1 MASQAPAPR
10 ASARMDEGSDVG
22 DLMVSDYYMGQLL
35 IAISGFWLLLL
46 LLAAPHLPQYLRYR
60 RYGTYGTYGA
70 GVRRRPRWRSVPPAG
85 PTGLSSWLI
94 RRVMGLIWVLVFYI
108 FLIYLFITSHLS
120 LLARLDGHSKAVSV
134 GDDED
139 WS

>member
-46 LLAAPHLPQYLRYR
+46 LLAAPQYLPQY
-60 RYGTYGTYGA
+60 GTVGT
-70 GVRRRPRWRSVPPAG
+70 VP
-85 PTGLSSWLI
+85 
-94 RRVMGLIWVLVFYI
+94 
-108 FLIYLFITSHLS
+108 
-120 LLARLDGHSKAVSV
+120 
-134 GDDED
+134 
-139 WS
+139 

>member
-1 MASQAPAPR
+1 MASQAPPPR

-46 LLAAPHLPQYLRYR
+46 LLFVPHLPQYR

-70 GVRRRPRWRSVPPAG
+70 GARRRPHWRSGPPAG
-85 PTGLSSWLI
+85 PTDLSS
-94 RRVMGLIWVLVFYI
+94 GLI
-108 FLIYLFITSHLS
+108 
-120 LLARLDGHSKAVSV
+120 
-134 GDDED
+134 
-139 WS
+139 

>member
-1 MASQAPAPR
+1 MASQPPPPR

-46 LLAAPHLPQYLRYR
+46 LLAVPHLPQ
-60 RYGTYGTYGA
+60 YGTYGA
-70 GVRRRPRWRSVPPAG
+70 GARRRPHWRSVPPAG
-85 PTGLSSWLI
+85 PTDLSSWLI

-108 FLIYLFITSHLS
+108 FLNHLFIITRQLS
-120 LLARLDGHSKAVSV
+120 LLIRLDGHSKAVSV

>member
-46 LLAAPHLPQYLRYR
+46 LLAVLRYR
-60 RYGTYGTYGA
+60 RYHTYRSTVPTVQGQGDVPI
-70 GVRRRPRWRSVPPAG
+70 GVADHLLDRPTS
-85 PTGLSSWLI
+85 
-94 RRVMGLIWVLVFYI
+94 LV
-108 FLIYLFITSHLS
+108 
-120 LLARLDGHSKAVSV
+120 G
-134 GDDED
+134 
-139 WS
+139 